1 MRNNTNFAKIIHLN
15 FVKEVNKLSKEDV
28 ILILANF
35 KYIVVNIKKDEQ
47 LKFINEFFLHIKN
60 KYNKDKDVKTE
71 IKKLF
76 QNVSKD
82 YFFEN
87 IILNTIQSKNISNF
101 FNIVNTFQYFSYS
114 LNMFFITNNLFNN
127 KKQNKD
133 TVQVLKAIAKNYKN
147 TELADEILDELLKIE
162 KAKEIEQTKRPSPA
176 FSRHL

>member
-1 MRNNTNFAKIIHLN
+1 MQSNTNFAKIIHLN

-28 ILILANF
+28 ILILSNF
-35 KYIVVNIKKDEQ
+35 KYVVVNIKKDEQ
-47 LKFINEFFLHIKN
+47 LKFINEFFLYIKN

-71 IKKLF
+71 MKKLF

-87 IILNTIQSKNISNF
+87 IIVNTIHSKNISNF
-101 FNIVNTFQYFSYS
+101 FNIVNTFQYFSYG
-114 LNMFFITNNLFNN
+114 LNMFFITNNLLNN

-162 KAKEIEQTKRPSPA
+162 KEKEIEQAKRPSPA